1 MAKIEVNQ
9 GDTIVLNRMYVGDYL
24 TNNLGHEVINMFQA
38 DNGGNYIYLNSTG
51 DFVNAH
57 KGQVRYM
64 LFVKYYGIGEV
75 EVIGMATGL
84 RDIYDADTKFVGKYD
99 SVNQIIFDAQQAF
112 AKSEGGI
119 TYGGVPIFKI
129 FGQSEQQSV
138 FITYKAQKVYVPK
151 SGVRLFLRFHLA
163 DPSKCPTHADN
174 DIVVMLKGYQ
184 QAKASLKQYI
194 YREGTY
200 KGDISKE
207 NIDLKKKDYTQIREK
222 LIDDMSLWVESTNK
236 VDNEKLHEIVRR
248 KVSLFDICQIQNSEN
263 LFSNALEYFITR
275 KEYDKLWNDFFGKF
289 DIELGDNFSVTREE
303 SAKIE
308 DEKSDKKN
316 TGRIDLMIRTPKA
329 IIVIENKI
337 KSDINSIDG
346 DGDGAQLRRY
356 YDYAEHLARN
366 KNTQDAGKKR
376 HYIVL
381 SPKYNVPEVKD
392 KQMRKKYIFVTYKD
406 LYDFLEKNKSVFEHD
421 ANFVAFFEAMKRHT
435 YENVNDYLYYDMQEK
450 FFRRIA
456 DYNNQPV

>member
-1 MAKIEVNQ
+1 
-9 GDTIVLNRMYVGDYL
+9 
-24 TNNLGHEVINMFQA
+24 
-38 DNGGNYIYLNSTG
+38 
-51 DFVNAH
+51 
-57 KGQVRYM
+57 M

-84 RDIYDADTKFVGKYD
+84 RDIYDADMKLAEKNNG
-99 SVNQIIFDAQQAF
+99 VNQKIFEAQQAF

-119 TYGGVPIFKI
+119 TYGGAPIFKI

-207 NIDLKKKDYTQIREK
+207 NIDHKKNDYTQIRK
-222 LIDDMSLWVESTNK
+222 RLIDDMSLWVESTNK

-263 LFSNALEYFITR
+263 LFSNALEYFMTR
-275 KEYDKLWNDFFGKF
+275 KEYNKLWNDFFGKF

-308 DEKSDKKN
+308 DEKPDKKN
-316 TGRIDLMIRTPKA
+316 TGRIDLMIRTPNA
-329 IIVIENKI
+329 MIVIENKI

-356 YDYAEHLARN
+356 YNYAEHLAQD
-366 KNTQDAGKKR
+366 KNTQYESENNR
-376 HYIVL
+376 YIVL

-392 KQMRKKYIFVTYKD
+392 EQMSDTYTFVTYKD